1 MTAAARS
8 VYTMPERGGGL
19 GGFAQITDCL
29 YIGNG
34 KTANN
39 SSVISSLNITCIIN
53 ATQDIRNLNI
63 PTIDYMHVSVSDDPE
78 SRLTEHF
85 DTVADKI
92 QQVSDEHGRVLVHC
106 NAGVSRSAT
115 LCLAYLMKHCHLT
128 LAEAHLRLKAQRPIV
143 RPNSGFWRQLIEYEW
158 KLHGKNTVRMINSPV
173 GHIPDLY
180 ERETRGLIPL

>member
-1 MTAAARS
+1 M
-8 VYTMPERGGGL
+8 RGRAGGL
-19 GGFAQITDCL
+19 GGFAQITDGL

-34 KTANN
+34 KTAND

-53 ATQDIRNLNI
+53 ATQDINSNI

-78 SRLTEHF
+78 SRLTDHF
-85 DTVADKI
+85 DAVADKI
-92 QQVSDEHGRVLVHC
+92 HQVTEGHGRVLVHC

-115 LCLAYLMKHCHLT
+115 LCLAYLMKHRRMT
-128 LAEAHLRLKAQRPIV
+128 LAEAHALLKAQRPIV
-143 RPNSGFWRQLIEYEW
+143 RPNSGFWSQLIEYEQ
-158 KLHGKNTVRMINSPV
+158 KLHGKNTVGMINSPV